1 MSSRKTSTSTRPRSA
16 PNDTKRTVSY
26 GATASEIIHFYLRTE
41 NENTFLFFLLP
52 LFDAFLVLVKT
63 GPVAALMCRNASSPT
78 TKMATLANLSLKAN
92 TSKSNSIWNA
102 PPRLNEFLRT
112 PKFSVVNK
120 LQLQLQIQMRCKS
133 SLRKQPTFRD
143 ATTGILTI

>member
-1 MSSRKTSTSTRPRSA
+1 
-16 PNDTKRTVSY
+16 
-26 GATASEIIHFYLRTE
+26 
-41 NENTFLFFLLP
+41 
-52 LFDAFLVLVKT
+52 
-63 GPVAALMCRNASSPT
+63 
-78 TKMATLANLSLKAN
+78 MATLANLSLKAN

>member
-1 MSSRKTSTSTRPRSA
+1 
-16 PNDTKRTVSY
+16 
-26 GATASEIIHFYLRTE
+26 
-41 NENTFLFFLLP
+41 
-52 LFDAFLVLVKT
+52 
-63 GPVAALMCRNASSPT
+63 
-78 TKMATLANLSLKAN
+78 MATLANLCLKAN

-102 PPRLNEFLRT
+102 RPRLNEFLRT

-143 ATTGILTI
+143 ATSGILTI